1 MIFSFAFFLIRKNL
15 ILKFFMFLN
24 DLWKYNVDYRSILKY
39 LVMYEIF
46 KEILITWIVL
56 MSYLIL
62 EVKNMSNRATKKVV
76 LDAGHGGTDPG
87 TIANGSIEKDYTLKI
102 SDYIHK
108 RLDDLGIENSM
119 SRTTDETLSPDVRPG
134 RVQSFYGKGNDVIVV
149 SNHINAGGERF
160 SYQC

>member
-1 MIFSFAFFLIRKNL
+1 
-15 ILKFFMFLN
+15 MFLN

-76 LDAGHGGTDPG
+76 LDAGHP
-87 TIANGSIEKDYTLKI
+87 S
-102 SDYIHK
+102 
-108 RLDDLGIENSM
+108 
-119 SRTTDETLSPDVRPG
+119 
-134 RVQSFYGKGNDVIVV
+134 
-149 SNHINAGGERF
+149 
-160 SYQC
+160 